1 MQHKYGLSVNNLMRL
16 AANKAGA
23 NWLDAVAIAKELAE
37 ASGLDGADWLETDL
51 GDQFDLTGE
60 SDRRRRERFLR
71 QLRQGV

>member
-37 ASGLDGADWLETDL
+37 ASGLDGADWLDTDS